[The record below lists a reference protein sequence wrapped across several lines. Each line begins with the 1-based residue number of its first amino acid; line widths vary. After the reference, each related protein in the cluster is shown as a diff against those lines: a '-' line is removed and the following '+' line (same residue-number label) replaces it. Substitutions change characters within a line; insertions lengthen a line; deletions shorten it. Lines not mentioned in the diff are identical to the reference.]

1 VGTQKAALVQT
12 VLEGVPL
19 PATKQQLL
27 AYARGQDEDAAAELE
42 SIPDREYRSLDE
54 VGEALSPVQ
63 PAASPPDPELPHEE
77 SDLPPGGEDYTRP
90 RPESGEVRPNA
101 PPRTPP
107 QQVTEK
113 QSKTQKEQQEKQKQH
128 APAGE

>member
-1 VGTQKAALVQT
+1 MTTQDATRIQNL
-12 VLEGVPL
+12 LEGVAL
-19 PATKQQLL
+19 PATKQQLVD
-27 AYARGQDEDAAAELE
+27 YATLQDEDAAAELE
-42 SIPDREYRSLDE
+42 SIPEREYRSLDE

-63 PAASPPDPELPHEE
+63 PSPSPPDPELPHEE
-77 SDLPPGGEDYTRP
+77 SDLPPGGEDYTRA
-90 RPESGEVRPNA
+90 RPDPGAVRPNA

-128 APAGE
+128 AAAGE